1 MNRRLYRSRTDTILG
16 GVAAGL
22 ATYLDTDPALVRIAW
37 AILVPLTGGAAL
49 VAYIV
54 AWVVV
59 PEQPVDDAAEPDT
72 LSAAEETTDPVTGER
87 IAPAATTAPA
97 ASRSID
103 ARAGIVVGIGLVLIG
118 LWFLLRE
125 YLPDIDW
132 GLIWPLVVVG
142 IGAAILVT
150 SMRRRVG

>member
-22 ATYLDTDPALVRIAW
+22 ANYLSTDPALVRIAW

-49 VAYIV
+49 IAYIV

-59 PEQPVDDAAEPDT
+59 PEEPAGAAAVDA
-72 LSAAEETTDPVTGER
+72 LSAAEETTDPVTGEQ
-87 IAPAATTAPA
+87 ISPAAPSTPQPA
-97 ASRSID
+97 ARPSD
-103 ARAGIVVGIGLVLIG
+103 ARAGIVVGIGLVLVG

-125 YLPDIDW
+125 YLPDLDW
-132 GLIWPLVVVG
+132 SLIWPLVVVG

-150 SMRRRVG
+150 SMRRR